1 MIAPPKPP
9 AQDELELLIR
19 EARERQ
25 LRRRLLG
32 AAAVAIAAALGLG
45 AYAIAIGGNFSEGQ
59 PRVQGGRGS
68 VTFCR
73 SSQLAM
79 SIGGQGA
86 TEMVLGGA
94 LITNTG
100 GAACALPAVRPV
112 VRITWQGKPMQV
124 RQPVPKPGEV
134 QSGTPAHVLAPG
146 AKALISMRWANW
158 CGFHAP
164 GLPTFRLVFGRA
176 LTLSAPGLG
185 VPRCNIGPGSAGLLD
200 VSAPLV
206 AS

>member
-1 MIAPPKPP
+1 MLAPPRPP
-9 AQDELELLIR
+9 SHDELELLIK

-32 AAAVAIAAALGLG
+32 AAAVAMAAALGLG
-45 AYAIAIGGNFSEGQ
+45 AYAITIGGNVGNEGRT
-59 PRVQGGRGS
+59 PMQGGRAS

-100 GAACALPAVRPV
+100 GQTCALPTRRPV

-124 RQPVPKPGEV
+124 RQPVPRPGEV
-134 QSGTPAHVLAPG
+134 DSGTPAHVLARG
-146 AKALISMRWANW
+146 AKALISMRWGNW
-158 CGFHAP
+158 CGRRAS
-164 GLPTFRLVFGRA
+164 GLPTFRLLFGHGV
-176 LTLSAPGLG
+176 TLSAPGLG
-185 VPRCNIGPGSAGLLD
+185 VPLCIGPGMPGFLD
-200 VSAPLV
+200 VSRPL
-206 AS
+206 AAH